1 VIVSKWYK
9 STVIGSLKTKVI
21 TMSQQ
26 QFKFNSKAYEPVPQG
41 WTGYLPTGTDD
52 STSIGG
58 GTVQHE
64 FSNPVPT
71 NLLNILVGV
80 TVGGAGAG
88 AGTGTLFTT
97 VINAIKVYRGK
108 KTEIANQKPV
118 VNLKAASFLAAV
130 RASLLRAHTLE
141 LGIIPTIVDPVIA
154 ANATLYGANM
164 DLTCQLEPG
173 TYTLQIEFLA
183 STATSYP
190 GFATPPVTVAY
201 NVACMAVNM
210 SKPVEKT
217 EIWDGNTIVQ
227 SGLSVSPVREIYIER
242 AAAIA
247 TTINRFDFDINVNAY
262 GVQAASTKQ
271 AAIMLVATGAGFPF
285 YRSSQDGKPHPVNIS
300 FSGAAA
306 AITYV
311 AIA

>member
-1 VIVSKWYK
+1 
-9 STVIGSLKTKVI
+9 
-21 TMSQQ
+21 M
-26 QFKFNSKAYEPVPQG
+26 PQG

-52 STSIGG
+52 SVAIGG

-71 NLLNILVGV
+71 NWLNVLIGV
-80 TVGGAGAG
+80 TVSGAGAG

-97 VINAIKVYRGK
+97 VVNAIKVYKGR

-118 VNLKAASFLAAV
+118 VNLKAGAFIAAV
-130 RASLLRAHTLE
+130 RASLLRAHTMQ
-141 LGIIPTIVDPVIA
+141 LGIVPTFVDPAIA
-154 ANATLYGANM
+154 ANLTFYGANL

-173 TYTLQIEFLA
+173 VYTLQVEFLA
-183 STATSYP
+183 SSAASYP
-190 GFATPPVTVAY
+190 GFATPPTGVTY
-201 NVACMAVNM
+201 NVACMAVNL

-217 EIWDGNTIVQ
+217 EIWDGNSIIQ
-227 SGLSVSPVREIYIER
+227 AGLSVSPVREIYIER
-242 AAAIA
+242 AAAMGL
-247 TTINRFDFDINVNAY
+247 TINRFDFDIGINAY

-285 YRSSQDGKPHPVNIS
+285 YRSTQDKIPHPVNIS

-311 AIA
+311 AIQ